1 MTLTTRS
8 SLHFEDSAEMDRM
21 ERWGEIWRRPEEQ
34 DFVWCVFSSVLDKA
48 LEAKNYDRQKTLRRK
63 DDEDVLVTGSG
74 KRFTMQRRLKGGT
87 RRYCV
92 CIDDARLEE
101 LLDRGSGAA
110 AVSASSA
117 GDPK

>member
-1 MTLTTRS
+1 
-8 SLHFEDSAEMDRM
+8 
-21 ERWGEIWRRPEEQ
+21 
-34 DFVWCVFSSVLDKA
+34 VFSSVLDKA
-48 LEAKNYDRQKTLRRK
+48 LEAENYDRQKTLRHM
-63 DDEDVLVTGSG
+63 DDEGALAMGSV

-92 CIDDARLEE
+92 CIDNARLEV

-117 GDPK
+117 GDPR